1 MHAEIIEKIQKIT
14 GDKKVPVF
22 IMTAPDGKT
31 TVKYEK
37 EWKEGGTKA
46 VEKTTGKGKNA
57 KTTIEYKEDYKTVK
71 LTAAEV
77 KKLDEYIA
85 ELG

>member
-1 MHAEIIEKIQKIT
+1 MHAEIIEKIQKLVGGKNMPIF
-14 GDKKVPVF
+14 V
-22 IMTAPDGKT
+22 MTAPGGK
-31 TVKYEK
+31 VSVSYES

-57 KTTIEYKEDYKTVK
+57 KTTIEYQEDYKTVK

-77 KKLDEYIA
+77 KKVDEYIA